1 MASERELIAAIA
13 RRVASAPAASALGP
27 KSALLQGIGD
37 DCAVWRPDPTALSLI
52 TTDTLVEGVH
62 FDLSWHPPDLLGR
75 KAVAVNISDIAAMG
89 GRPRFLLLSLG
100 LKGNE
105 EPSWL
110 EQLLDGLVAATEA
123 YQTVLIGGDTV
134 RSPGGV
140 MLTVTV
146 IGESPPAE
154 VCRRS
159 GGRAGDSIW
168 VGGPLGSAAAGLE
181 LCRRGLGGDPAWQPL
196 VEAHLNPTAQVEL
209 GRELVG
215 RGLAHAMM
223 DLSDG
228 LATDL
233 AHLCAAS
240 GQGAE
245 VAAELLPLDGLLAD
259 AAALCRVDPLS
270 WALSGGEDY
279 KLLFTAAPENEG
291 EILKL
296 GLGGSAPRRIGRL
309 VAEPGVFLLSA
320 GQRREIGFSGYD
332 HFPPG

>member
-1 MASERELIAAIA
+1 MGSERELIAAIA
-13 RRVASAPAASALGP
+13 RRVGPADSGP
-27 KSALLQGIGD
+27 GSHSALLQGIGD
-37 DCAVWRPDPTALSLI
+37 DCAVWRPDPAALSLI

-62 FDLSWHPPDLLGR
+62 FDPSWHPPHLLGR

-105 EPSWL
+105 EPGWL
-110 EQLLDGLVAATEA
+110 EQLLDGLMEASAA
-123 YQTVLIGGDTV
+123 YQTLLIGGDTV

-146 IGESPPAE
+146 IGESPPGE

-181 LCRRGLGGDPAWQPL
+181 LCRRGFGGNPAWQTL
-196 VEAHLNPTAQVEL
+196 VEAHLNPVAQVEL

-223 DLSDG
+223 DISDG

-233 AHLCAAS
+233 AHLCTAS
-240 GQGAE
+240 GLGAE
-245 VAAELLPLDGLLAD
+245 VTANLLPLDSLLPD
-259 AAALCRVDPLS
+259 AAALCQVDPLS

-279 KLLFTAAPENEG
+279 KLLFTAAPEG
-291 EILKL
+291 EEDILKL
-296 GLGGSAPRRIGRL
+296 ASSGIAPRRIGRL
-309 VAEPGVFLLSA
+309 VSDPGVFLLTE